1 MKLSFLQSVALA
13 GLLGCCSGSRANSPG
28 ESEPEQVKPALLPI
42 RSVVLV
48 KEIRGQVEYAYD
60 STGWKL
66 LTEGKELRP
75 GATVRAA
82 SGAVAILRLIES
94 SNFFKVSSSTAV
106 HITNETPLDELVS
119 ASLASARRNS
129 QFAIRN
135 WPLIDR

>member
-28 ESEPEQVKPALLPI
+28 ESEAAPAKPALLPI

-48 KEIRGQVEYAYD
+48 QEVRGQVEYAYD
-60 STGWKL
+60 STGWKV
-66 LTEGKELRP
+66 LTKGKELRP

-82 SGAVAILRLIES
+82 SGAVAILRLAET
-94 SNFFKVSSSTAV
+94 SNFFKVSPSTSV
-106 HITNETPLDELVS
+106 HITNETPIDELVS

-129 QFAIRN
+129 QLAA
-135 WPLIDR
+135 D